1 MEVILWIVLL
11 GLAILVT
18 ALVVSL
24 HYQRKYTPIFR
35 QLSEL
40 LSNKDLSETDK
51 TIEKPEKKTDS
62 NTRKPI
68 DETDNTIDNPINN
81 AQKETAKTAK
91 EGKTVDS
98 ADGELFKQLTEAI
111 RKEQLYITPKFGRK
125 ELVERFHLTGKRVST
140 AFSMAGTSVPEFIRE
155 CRLEHARQLMVE
167 RPEMTLSEIAAASGF
182 VHASTFTV
190 DFKNKYGVSPTI
202 YREKE
207 LRAKSNSEK

>member
-1 MEVILWIVLL
+1 MHMSDIWGKFVVKSLRNSKAKQMEVILWNVLL

-18 ALVVSL
+18 ALAVSL
-24 HYQRKYTPIFR
+24 YYRRKYDPLLHE
-35 QLSEL
+35 LSEL
-40 LSNKDLSETDK
+40 LSDREAGKTNKT
-51 TIEKPEKKTDS
+51 TEKPDKIANKETEKEVKAVEG
-62 NTRKPI
+62 I
-68 DETDNTIDNPINN
+68 DEEEYKRLTN
-81 AQKETAKTAK
+81 AI
-91 EGKTVDS
+91 
-98 ADGELFKQLTEAI
+98 LN
-111 RKEQLYITPKFGRK
+111 EQLYTVPKFGRK
-125 ELVERFHLTGKRVST
+125 ELVERFHLSSKRVSS
-140 AFSMAGTSVPEFIRE
+140 AFSSAGTSVPEFIRK